1 MLPMGSAMPR
11 AGRMRPKTMSLG
23 IFTTPR
29 DSPVRT
35 MTLSATLVKK
45 PKKAF
50 QSPGTHSRTRYSP
63 AVPACMR
70 PPCRVSC
77 VCREVRVVLGL
88 VLDHVSTGAPGDG
101 VLEAIG
107 RGDNGALAS
116 P

>member
-1 MLPMGSAMPR
+1 MFPIGSAMPR

-23 IFTTPR
+23 ILTTPS

-63 AVPACMR
+63 AVTDCMR
-70 PPCRVSC
+70 PSPLN
-77 VCREVRVVLGL
+77 REVRVGALYSVR
-88 VLDHVSTGAPGDG
+88 DHVRAGPSGDG
-101 VLEAIG
+101 VLQV
-107 RGDNGALAS
+107 
-116 P
+116 